1 MFFPSGRKDNDV
13 IEVKEAHLPMEA
25 GQDSIHEAGSG
36 RSIAETKGNL
46 VELKQLPAAGSKRS
60 FLFVLL
66 CYRHLPISTLQVQS
80 REPFRPV
87 ESIQEV
93 INPGQG
99 VCILDGS
106 CIQLTKVYAEPQT
119 TIFLPHHNY
128 WRGPWAVRGPN
139 DVAGQHLLHLRH
151 FFPVNCRVLPPV
163 RLAERRPMGFDPM
176 LQQRSITQVVV
187 TLTKYV
193 LELLK

>member
-1 MFFPSGRKDNDV
+1 M
-13 IEVKEAHLPMEA
+13 
-25 GQDSIHEAGSG
+25 
-36 RSIAETKGNL
+36 
-46 VELKQLPAAGSKRS
+46 
-60 FLFVLL
+60 
-66 CYRHLPISTLQVQS
+66 
-80 REPFRPV
+80 

-93 INPGQG
+93 INPGQR

-106 CIQLTKVYAEPQT
+106 CIQLTKFYAEPQT

-139 DVAGQHLLHLRH
+139 DVAGQHLLYLRH
-151 FFPVNCRVLPPV
+151 FFPANCRVLPPV
-163 RLAERRPMGFDPM
+163 RLAERRPMGLDPI

-193 LELLK
+193 LELLE